1 MTMLVSRLCYLIDI
15 SLYTYIYICVA
26 YTLITLIGLINRYLT
41 HVTGPQRQGECVRL
55 ETRLKG
61 KEMKRK
67 EKMGVLLT
75 R

>member
-1 MTMLVSRLCYLIDI
+1 MCF
-15 SLYTYIYICVA
+15 
-26 YTLITLIGLINRYLT
+26 TLIGLINRYLT

-61 KEMKRK
+61 KEMKQ
-67 EKMGVLLT
+67 KMGVLLT